1 MLTAAV
7 VNTKIGNVD
16 NKIPDVSKLVKKVNC
31 GAKIKDIQ
39 GKYFTTT
46 DYNKFMN
53 DILDSKTKT
62 KKNCLIKLIFLIS

>member
-7 VNTKIGNVD
+7 VNTKIGNVH

-31 GAKIKDIQ
+31 DAKIKDIQ

-46 DYNKFMN
+46 DYNKLMN

>member
-7 VNTKIGNVD
+7 VNTKIGNVH
-16 NKIPDVSKLVKKVNC
+16 NKIPDVSKLVKKENC
-31 GAKIKDIQ
+31 DAKIKDIQ